1 MKKTILFAMTLVS
14 IFVLFTACSKEKTT
28 EVTPTSNVHYLTSK
42 KWYLVELNQYPG
54 ISDGKGGMITD
65 IFATIKDCDKDNF
78 YNYQTDGTLVDDQG
92 LINCNNIPQITYGT
106 WRLENN
112 ETTLVTGD
120 ISKFEIISLDENNF
134 KLKFVLIDKNGAV
147 LQTNSYS
154 YISK

>member
-1 MKKTILFAMTLVS
+1 MKKIILFAMTLVT

-28 EVTPTSNVHYLTSK
+28 ETPSVSKTQYLINK
-42 KWYLVELNQYPG
+42 NWYLVELNQYPG

-92 LINCNNIPQITYGT
+92 LINCNNIPQKTNSA

-134 KLKFVLIDKNGAV
+134 KLKYVLIDKNGVV
-147 LQTNSYS
+147 LQTNYYS